1 MSSPPSPSD
10 SVLRDRALRS
20 ASLLR
25 ERERR
30 AAREPSFDSRIEEGE
45 LLNIPDHHDDDAVP
59 GPSSVSDH
67 RYRHRRSS
75 HHDDDATP
83 GPSSV
88 SDHRYRHRRSSV
100 DSHSRAGR
108 SHSRSRSPLRRPPV
122 EPSAESFVV
131 SESKTRLLRKW
142 MVQGIPKSECKSL
155 RHAYAPSFDG
165 DFDLLCPKLDETM
178 VRYWKQ
184 AVGKDWRSNLNDFQE
199 KSWQSV
205 QYQVLDSFRPLLR
218 TWNQLPEGSPF
229 LKDMEDSLK
238 LLGAAFA
245 GISKLRRANAMRH
258 VAPDLLPL
266 LKDDRMFSSREF
278 ERLFGE
284 KFLTAMVKDADDFE
298 KVKKF
303 AGRSGGPFPTRSEN
317 RGSNGQGGHGYR
329 ALDSRYPPTSSGARR
344 GGQGFTPSSTKSQQ
358 QSSRYVPSPFI
369 SFPVGNRLSRF
380 GVAWSLFST
389 DPWILSTV
397 FNGYFIDFIDLP
409 FQHSAP
415 AGCVMSQD
423 MVAVCDQ
430 EIHQLLNKGAISLVS
445 PNSGDGFISNLFV
458 IPKKSGGWRPIINLK
473 RLNSFIRYKHFKMEG
488 LDCVRYLLQRGD
500 WMVKLDLQDAYF
512 LVGLFPDHRKYVRF
526 FWKNSIYEYS
536 CLLFGLCSAPRVFTK
551 LLRPVVAYLRERGI
565 RLVIYLDD
573 ILIFNSSK
581 AALLHDLRTVV
592 NLLLFLG
599 FVINYDKSVTTP
611 LQIMDYLGVVVDS
624 LRLSF
629 SLPSAKVDSI
639 IALCKAVLVSS
650 KVKLRDLAKLM
661 ENFSWSISSV
671 PFAQGHFRKL
681 QHFYLSHSHG
691 DLNVSVSLSHGAKS
705 DLEWWVNHL
714 QQSNG
719 KSFFPDQPDLVIYS
733 DASLHGWRAVCDQ
746 TQTRGPWTIEDQSR
760 HINELELLG
769 AFFALQVFTAASHD
783 I

>member
-30 AAREPSFDSRIEEGE
+30 EAREPSFDSRIEEGE

-67 RYRHRRSS
+67 RYC
-75 HHDDDATP
+75 
-83 GPSSV
+83 
-88 SDHRYRHRRSSV
+88 HRRSSV

-122 EPSAESFVV
+122 EPSAETFVV

-184 AVGKDWRSNLNDFQE
+184 AIGKDWRSNLNDFQE

-205 QYQVLDSFRPLLR
+205 QYQVLDSFRPLLQ
-218 TWNQLPEGSPF
+218 TWNQLPVGSPF
-229 LKDMEDSLK
+229 LKNMEDSLK

-317 RGSNGQGGHGYR
+317 RGSNGRGGHGYR
-329 ALDSRYPPTSSGARR
+329 VPDSRYPPTSSGARR

-358 QSSRYVPSPFI
+358 QSSRKDFYWKIGKLEAKVEQQDSLFQNYFSREKNERRAAAATDSIPIGNNLSALSINGLASSCEYLKMIGQHTPNGFYSIMGLTRMESVYCDFTKPTGNAGFKKFIGFVDVKTAPVYFYVQRDSYFETDEEQPIP
-369 SFPVGNRLSRF
+369 F
-380 GVAWSLFST
+380 GVAR
-389 DPWILSTV
+389 
-397 FNGYFIDFIDLP
+397 
-409 FQHSAP
+409 
-415 AGCVMSQD
+415 
-423 MVAVCDQ
+423 
-430 EIHQLLNKGAISLVS
+430 
-445 PNSGDGFISNLFV
+445 SN
-458 IPKKSGGWRPIINLK
+458 W
-473 RLNSFIRYKHFKMEG
+473 
-488 LDCVRYLLQRGD
+488 
-500 WMVKLDLQDAYF
+500 
-512 LVGLFPDHRKYVRF
+512 
-526 FWKNSIYEYS
+526 
-536 CLLFGLCSAPRVFTK
+536 
-551 LLRPVVAYLRERGI
+551 
-565 RLVIYLDD
+565 
-573 ILIFNSSK
+573 K
-581 AALLHDLRTVV
+581 AALEPVLISLIQWLVPASLNGIRKFGVELLVV
-592 NLLLFLG
+592 EENS
-599 FVINYDKSVTTP
+599 K
-611 LQIMDYLGVVVDS
+611 
-624 LRLSF
+624 
-629 SLPSAKVDSI
+629 
-639 IALCKAVLVSS
+639 VSS
-650 KVKLRDLAKLM
+650 VLFVFYAAVV
-661 ENFSWSISSV
+661 I
-671 PFAQGHFRKL
+671 FA
-681 QHFYLSHSHG
+681 
-691 DLNVSVSLSHGAKS
+691 
-705 DLEWWVNHL
+705 
-714 QQSNG
+714 
-719 KSFFPDQPDLVIYS
+719 
-733 DASLHGWRAVCDQ
+733 
-746 TQTRGPWTIEDQSR
+746 
-760 HINELELLG
+760 
-769 AFFALQVFTAASHD
+769 
-783 I
+783 